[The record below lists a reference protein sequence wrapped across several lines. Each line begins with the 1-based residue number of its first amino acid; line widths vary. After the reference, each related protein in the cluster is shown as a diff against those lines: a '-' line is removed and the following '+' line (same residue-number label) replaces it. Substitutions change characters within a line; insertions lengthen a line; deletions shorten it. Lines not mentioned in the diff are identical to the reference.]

1 MGLKKYRLG
10 EYIERSTAN
19 NHSLKY
25 KEDLIVGVTSD
36 GVFSLPKGN
45 VQGVDLK
52 PYKIV
57 NNGDFVYNPSRFDLG
72 SIAYRTEGL
81 CIVSHLYQ
89 IFHLNEKGKEMI
101 DPIWLFIYLLRNEFR
116 REVTFRNFGS
126 QRPEFNFNDLSDIEL
141 PLPSISQQR
150 KYVDVYLALQ
160 NNLAAYQS
168 KVEELKLVC
177 DGYIEDLRRRMKCEK
192 IGPYISECNTRNENL
207 LVSKVQ
213 GVESSGNFAETRA
226 NTNGI
231 DFHNYKIVKPNQFAY
246 NPSRINLGSIA
257 LRNETDGKCIV
268 SPMYIVFEVIDSEKL
283 MSDYL
288 LLWLS
293 RSEFLR
299 STLFYASGSVRDTF
313 GFDDMNNVAIP
324 IPDISVQREI
334 VNIHKCYIERQRI
347 AEALKE
353 QLKNICPVLIRGS
366 LMEQ

>member
-1 MGLKKYRLG
+1 MGLSKYRLG

-25 KEDLIVGVTSD
+25 KEDFIVGVTSD
-36 GVFSLPKGN
+36 GIFSLPKGN

-89 IFHLNEKGKEMI
+89 IFHLNEKGKEKI
-101 DPIWLFIYLLRNEFR
+101 DPIWLYIYLRRNEFR

-141 PLPSISQQR
+141 PLPSIEQQR

-168 KVEELKLVC
+168 KVEELKMVC
-177 DGYIEDLRRRMKCEK
+177 DGYIEELRRKMKCEK
-192 IGPYISECNTRNENL
+192 IGTYISECNTRNENL
-207 LVSKVQ
+207 CVSKVQ

-226 NTNGI
+226 NMNGI

-257 LRNETDGKCIV
+257 LRDEVDGKCIV
-268 SPMYIVFEVIDSEKL
+268 SPMYVVFEVIDSEKL
-283 MSDYL
+283 MPDYL

-293 RSEFLR
+293 RSEFFR

-324 IPDISVQREI
+324 IPNISVQREI

-347 AEALKE
+347 AGALKE

-366 LMEQ
+366 LIE

>member
-366 LMEQ
+366 LME